1 MDFTEDEMNRF
12 ALKPRDL
19 LICEGGEIGRTAI
32 WSGQI
37 EPCFHQNHIH
47 RLRLLRG
54 DVEPEFVMYWM
65 QAAIRLLGLYEGEG
79 NKTTIPNLS
88 KARLSKFLV
97 PMPPLPEQRAI
108 ALTLHAVQGAR
119 EARLREM
126 ALEKERKAALM
137 EHLFTKGTRGEATK
151 TTEIG
156 EMPESWKIT
165 KLGDVAKVRGGFAF
179 KSDDYSKDGI
189 PLLKISNVSFGK
201 IIWEDISFLPDEY
214 EHIYNQYLM
223 KPNDLVMAIT
233 RPVVAQGIKVSM
245 LSEKDA
251 PCFLNQRVCQFIGGD
266 SIKLTYLFYVIHNKY
281 FIDSIIN
288 GASGSQQPNIS
299 TTKVESISIGLPTS
313 NEQNDITSILA
324 ACDSKISALE
334 HEARLL
340 DELFRSM
347 LEELLSGRLRR
358 GRW

>member
-1 MDFTEDEMNRF
+1 V
-12 ALKPRDL
+12 ALKPNISQRVIGSLEIIL
-19 LICEGGEIGRTAI
+19 L
-32 WSGQI
+32 
-37 EPCFHQNHIH
+37 
-47 RLRLLRG
+47 
-54 DVEPEFVMYWM
+54 
-65 QAAIRLLGLYEGEG
+65 
-79 NKTTIPNLS
+79 
-88 KARLSKFLV
+88 
-97 PMPPLPEQRAI
+97 PLPEQRAI
-108 ALTLHAVQGAR
+108 SRALRAIQGAR
-119 EARLREM
+119 EARLREV
-126 ALEKERKAALM
+126 ALERERKAALM
-137 EHLFTKGTRGEATK
+137 EHLFTHGTRGEATK
-151 TTEIG
+151 MTEIG

-201 IIWEDISFLPDEY
+201 IVWEDISFLPDEY

-245 LSEKDA
+245 LSERDA
-251 PCFLNQRVCQFIGGD
+251 PCLLNQRVCQFIGGD
-266 SIKLTYLFYVIHNKY
+266 SIKLIYLFYVIHNKY

-313 NEQNDITSILA
+313 KEQNDITSILV
-324 ACDSKISALE
+324 ACDAKISALD

-340 DELFRSM
+340 QELFRAM
-347 LEELLSGRLRR
+347 LEELMSGALRADSLVDAASK
-358 GRW
+358 GCQN